1 MKAETKLRVAA
12 CAAGFALPRYN
23 DLPSVGL
30 YLDQT
35 VQFVNGYFRSFCGV
49 ELTPSMVSNYV
60 KKGVVDHPI
69 RKKYTRDQIAS
80 LMYIA
85 VSKTVLSIENIDTLF
100 KMQREHCSAG
110 TAYDI
115 FCEELEA
122 SLSVADCARPSAHT
136 VCIYME
142 RPLVSKGSSLVS
154 GMGLEPTRL
163 YKIGPSTSSLRVYHS
178 ATRTGVVFRQRVDT
192 ISVFSDDAKSWRVA
206 CVCGDVVALYP

>member
-60 KKGVVDHPI
+60 KKGVVEHPI

-100 KMQREHCSAG
+100 KMQKAYCSAG
-110 TAYDI
+110 AAYDT
-115 FCEELEA
+115 FCEELERCLPFVFGCTRA
-122 SLSVADCARPSAHT
+122 LPDPDPDAADEKRLLRGTIVAAVNKMYLDCCFVAMRQEEALWPG
-136 VCIYME
+136 I
-142 RPLVSKGSSLVS
+142 LGD
-154 GMGLEPTRL
+154 LE
-163 YKIGPSTSSLRVYHS
+163 
-178 ATRTGVVFRQRVDT
+178 
-192 ISVFSDDAKSWRVA
+192 
-206 CVCGDVVALYP
+206 

>member
-85 VSKTVLSIENIDTLF
+85 VSKTVLSMENIDTLF
-100 KMQREHCSAG
+100 KMQRQHYSAAQ
-110 TAYDI
+110 AYDY
-115 FCEELEA
+115 FCEEVENCLPYVFGLTKSFSE
-122 SLSVADCARPSAHT
+122 
-136 VCIYME
+136 
-142 RPLVSKGSSLVS
+142 
-154 GMGLEPTRL
+154 LEPD
-163 YKIGPSTSSLRVYHS
+163 V
-178 ATRTGVVFRQRVDT
+178 
-192 ISVFSDDAKSWRVA
+192 DDARKLLRSTIISAVNKIYLD
-206 CVCGDVVALYP
+206 CVFTDLRQEQALWPDILPDLA

>member
-100 KMQREHCSAG
+100 QMQRAHCTAAE
-110 TAYDI
+110 AYDYFCDEVENCLPYI
-115 FCEELEA
+115 FGASSTICGLDPDADDEKRLLRGTIVAAVNKMYLDCCFVAMRQEEALWPGI
-122 SLSVADCARPSAHT
+122 L
-136 VCIYME
+136 
-142 RPLVSKGSSLVS
+142 
-154 GMGLEPTRL
+154 
-163 YKIGPSTSSLRVYHS
+163 
-178 ATRTGVVFRQRVDT
+178 
-192 ISVFSDDAKSWRVA
+192 
-206 CVCGDVVALYP
+206 GDLQ